1 MFGVTLLS
9 WLIFNCL
16 LCCCWKKV
24 KVAIAVIDATADFLV
39 ATFRLAFV
47 NFLYAF
53 LYCIYLIVFLASVMA
68 VTSMNKITASDDPNS
83 F

>member
-1 MFGVTLLS
+1 M

-53 LYCIYLIVFLASVMA
+53 VFSIYMVIFLASMMA
-68 VTSMNKITASDDPNS
+68 VVSMNDITPNPDS